1 MLNSGKNMDKD
12 FVKEKSCGDD
22 DLIWKE
28 CSKKEILSIPVFSVM
43 ETTSISPEGET
54 GNYYVMD
61 ANDWVI
67 TIPVMGK
74 DFLMVKQWRHGEK
87 QISIEFPG
95 GVLEKGE
102 DAEDGAKR
110 ELREETGFEAKKMV
124 HYGRMSEISPITR
137 EYRYMTPDDCEKFH
151 KESKKYIEFAYN
163 KIVEKNPN
171 ATIILMTH
179 HPFTKKCESAKY
191 RGEPLNAAFISDEDK
206 WLKKFPNIKYLIAG
220 MFILDALIKPVT
232 NK

>member
-12 FVKEKSCGDD
+12 FVKEKTCGDD

-110 ELREETGFEAKKMV
+110 ELREETGFEAKKW
-124 HYGRMSEISPITR
+124 
-137 EYRYMTPDDCEKFH
+137 
-151 KESKKYIEFAYN
+151 
-163 KIVEKNPN
+163 
-171 ATIILMTH
+171 
-179 HPFTKKCESAKY
+179 
-191 RGEPLNAAFISDEDK
+191 FIWELS
-206 WLKKFPNIKYLIAG
+206 IQIRH
-220 MFILDALIKPVT
+220 
-232 NK
+232 